1 MTFKYPL
8 AKIKAPSGK
17 WMEHCSYYG
26 SNLEC
31 FAVGSSREIWFKI
44 FPAMFDQPLF
54 GVGNG
59 NIVVSDDG
67 FDGAVISTSRLNDIK
82 FRLVSGSSAEVT
94 CLSGTPTA
102 RLVSYCTQNCLSGIE
117 KFAGL
122 PGSIGGA
129 LFMNA
134 RCFDLSISGL
144 LKSAEYIDL
153 KTMSTVHYD
162 FCENDWDYKRS
173 PFQCGGKILTSATF
187 TIEKKHSD
195 ELEKIAAECR
205 RYVNERVQKGHFKY
219 PSAGSVFKNNRDF
232 GEPSGKLIDECGLCG
247 KRIGGGAVSVT
258 VTGKME
264 LTKVDISPDVVDPE
278 DVEMLSD
285 LVMAAA
291 NEALR
296 AAAKEKEDKMESISG
311 GLNIPGLF

>member
-1 MTFKYPL
+1 MKETTEIREFFVKSGRYQGTVLLNEPVAQKTTFKIGGTAPL
-8 AKIKAPSGK
+8 YFEPENTDSLLFTLETLCKNKIQFFILGG
-17 WMEHCSYYG
+17 G
-26 SNLEC
+26 S
-31 FAVGSSREIWFKI
+31 
-44 FPAMFDQPLF
+44 
-54 GVGNG
+54 

-195 ELEKIAAECR
+195 ELERIAAECR

-247 KRIGGGAVSVT
+247 KRIGGAQIAPWHGNFIVNTDNAT
-258 VTGKME
+258 QK
-264 LTKVDISPDVVDPE
+264 DVR
-278 DVEMLSD
+278 D
-285 LVMAAA
+285 LVDLAV
-291 NEALR
+291 R
-296 AAAKEKEDKMESISG
+296 TVQEKKGFLLQPEIIFCGK
-311 GLNIPGLF
+311 